1 MQSAPHRSNIL
12 DRDMD
17 SIGIGVSERRGQLFV
32 VEDISQA
39 R

>member
-1 MQSAPHRSNIL
+1 MKSALHRANIL

-17 SIGIGVSERRGQLFV
+17 SIGVGVMEQGGELFV
-32 VEDISQA
+32 VEDFAQE